1 MGSLERWWPR
11 GVSWAVEYRAVL
23 VKLDPSVKG
32 EELLVLVLLL
42 GLGSVTG
49 GGMSGGETV
58 RTAPIRT
65 MRAKLAQTCR
75 VEGGET
81 RPCSDDD

>member
-32 EELLVLVLLL
+32 EELLVLLL
-42 GLGSVTG
+42 GLETLTG
-49 GGMSGGETV
+49 GGLSEGGAA

-65 MRAKLAQTCR
+65 RRAKLAQTCR

-81 RPCSDDD
+81 RPC